1 LLTTAQI
8 GAVITFEVTA
18 SNSAG
23 NSAPGTSTGTSAV
36 LPEVPVNSVLP
47 AITGT
52 AQSGDVLTGSNGTWT
67 NSPTGYTYRWL
78 ANGVAIGGATANTFT
93 LTDTQI
99 GTVITFE
106 VTASNAGGSGT
117 PATSSATSAVLP
129 AVPVNSVLPAVSGT
143 AQVGQVL
150 SATNGTWTNSPTGY
164 TYQWFANGTP
174 IAGQI
179 ANVFTLTTAQ
189 IGEVITIQVTASNS
203 GGSSIPATSVAT
215 SAVLP
220 EVPVNSTVPVITGT
234 AQVGQTLSGSD
245 GTWTNTPTSYA
256 YQWLAN
262 GTPIGGATANTFL
275 LTSAQL
281 GDTITFTVTASNAGG
296 SGSPATSSATSA
308 VIAAENALAT
318 DWAARVVAHGGA
330 SPSSGTVT
338 AISNFCDALDA
349 ASLTAKMFSL
359 NVFAPDNSV
368 ANSTPLIKTFG
379 DDPWAYYNFTG
390 GDFTIDGIQ
399 GDGATKYIDTQVI
412 PSTCA
417 TQSSVAVTLYVNSA
431 GTSPAVMA
439 CDAVPTGRLA
449 LGWSNPTYGNY
460 FCAYDFAAVI
470 LDGVTSGYFLGYI
483 CGSKTSSTVRNLY
496 EANSFTPH
504 SSVASNSLLDAGGG
518 DVVPTGHFYVLASN
532 ENGATSGYY
541 PGRVS
546 FASISS
552 GLTAADSIALY
563 NAVQSLRVAFGG
575 GWV

>member
-47 AITGT
+47 AISGT
-52 AQSGDVLTGSNGTWT
+52 AQSGDVLSGGNGTWT
-67 NSPTGYTYRWL
+67 NSPTGYIYRWL

-174 IAGQI
+174 VAGQI

-203 GGSSIPATSVAT
+203 GGSSSPATSVAT

-220 EVPVNSTVPVITGT
+220 AVPVNSSVPVITGT
-234 AQVGQTLSGSD
+234 AQVGDTLSGSD
-245 GTWTNTPTSYA
+245 GTWANTPTSYA
-256 YQWLAN
+256 YEWLAN

-281 GDTITFTVTASNAGG
+281 GDTITFTVTASNSGG

-308 VIAAENALAT
+308 VASADAYDDMESYSVFSAVSGLNGGTNWLSPYADNSSGVLLGEVDDMESYVSTISLNGLNGGVSYSGSWGGPYVDNCPDIGLGEVDDMESYTVTSALNGLNGGLAYHQF
-318 DWAARVVAHGGA
+318 WGGA
-330 SPSSGTVT
+330 
-338 AISNFCDALDA
+338 
-349 ASLTAKMFSL
+349 
-359 NVFAPDNSV
+359 
-368 ANSTPLIKTFG
+368 
-379 DDPWAYYNFTG
+379 
-390 GDFTIDGIQ
+390 
-399 GDGATKYIDTQVI
+399 
-412 PSTCA
+412 
-417 TQSSVAVTLYVNSA
+417 YV
-431 GTSPAVMA
+431 
-439 CDAVPTGRLA
+439 DR
-449 LGWSNPTYGNY
+449 
-460 FCAYDFAAVI
+460 
-470 LDGVTSGYFLGYI
+470 
-483 CGSKTSSTVRNLY
+483 
-496 EANSFTPH
+496 
-504 SSVASNSLLDAGGG
+504 
-518 DVVPTGHFYVLASN
+518 
-532 ENGATSGYY
+532 
-541 PGRVS
+541 
-546 FASISS
+546 
-552 GLTAADSIALY
+552 
-563 NAVQSLRVAFGG
+563 
-575 GWV
+575 